1 MIRRVFSDLEHFRE
15 TVFEPG
21 MNVVIADR
29 ADGASD
35 TESTNGLGKT
45 TLIRI
50 IQFCLGSDLS
60 KDKVLNHPDLKSVMF
75 GIDFDYLGAVI
86 SVKRNTAED
95 GDRVTVS
102 SSFVDGLDLELIG
115 EEDGFKTITT
125 EDWRRVLTLRFLTG
139 RGAGTS
145 TSNLGSPSFRELA
158 YYYMRIGKAAF
169 VDPKLVFQGQSG
181 ASSRLSVSY
190 LLGLNWGAQKKLD
203 KKRDKSAEV
212 GKAIK
217 VLKTAE
223 ETDLDSLGDL
233 EAERVV
239 MEEAILARQSEVE
252 DFNVRQDYRE
262 IEARLIAIDRQL
274 HDLINDNHSDSRLL
288 ENYLISSKETPEADA
303 TRPIDILRDAGA
315 VFKEEALK
323 SIEQVSEFHEQ
334 VYRNRKSFLDTEIAN
349 LKKGIKIRSA
359 DIRNMTDQKT
369 EVLKI
374 LSSSGALDSLVQL
387 QRSLT
392 DMTGNLEALKSR
404 IDERKK
410 FDRQKDALGVEITAT
425 RTVLKNDL
433 EDRRDGVDE
442 AVALFA
448 RYTSHLYGK
457 PAKLG
462 IEVKTAGYSFHITI
476 DRHGSDGVEQMV
488 VFCFDLMV
496 ATLRARRS
504 SAFDTL
510 IHDSALFADVDPR
523 QYGLALQLAYR
534 EARTEGFQY
543 ICCLNAGALPK
554 EQLGDLPLDTL
565 IRQKL
570 TDDNDH
576 TRLLGVRLSAQEKS

>member
-15 TVFEPG
+15 TAFTPG

-75 GIDFDYLGAVI
+75 GIDFDYVGAVI
-86 SVKRNTAED
+86 TVKRNTAED
-95 GDRVTVS
+95 GDKVAVS

-115 EEDGFKTITT
+115 EEEGFKIITN

-145 TSNLGSPSFRELA
+145 TGNLGSPSFRELA

-169 VDPKLVFQGQSG
+169 VDPKLVFQRQSG

-203 KKRDKSAEV
+203 KKREKSMEV

-239 MEEAILARQSEVE
+239 LEEAILARQSEVE

-288 ENYLISSKETPEADA
+288 ENYLISSKETPEVDA
-303 TRPIDILRDAGA
+303 NRPIDILRDAGA

-349 LKKGIKIRSA
+349 LKKRIKTRSA
-359 DIRNMTDQKT
+359 DIRGMTDQKT

-392 DMTGNLEALKSR
+392 DMTGDLEALKSR

-448 RYTSHLYGK
+448 RYTNHLYGK

-488 VFCFDLMV
+488 VFCFDLML

-523 QYGLALQLAYR
+523 QYGLALQLAYH
-534 EARTEGFQY
+534 EAKKEGFQY
-543 ICCLNAGALPK
+543 ICCLNAGALPT
-554 EQLGDLPLDTL
+554 EQLGNLPLDTL

-576 TRLLGVRLSAQEKS
+576 TRLLGIRLSAQEKS

>member
-15 TVFEPG
+15 TVFEPE

-75 GIDFDYLGAVI
+75 GIDFDYQKSVI
-86 SVKRNTAED
+86 SVKRSTAKD
-95 GDRVTVS
+95 GNEVAVT
-102 SSFVDGLDLELIG
+102 SSFLEGLDLELIS

-125 EDWRRVLTLRFLTG
+125 EDWRRVLTSRLMVRHAG
-139 RGAGTS
+139 GTS
-145 TSNLGSPSFRELA
+145 LGKLGSPSFRELA

-169 VDPKLVFQGQSG
+169 VDPKLVFQGQSA

-190 LLGLNWGAQKKLD
+190 LLGLNWEGQKKLD
-203 KKRDKSAEV
+203 EKRQKSAEV
-212 GKAIK
+212 GKAIT
-217 VLKTAE
+217 VLKAVEEAE
-223 ETDLDSLGDL
+223 IESLGDL

-239 MEEAILARQSEVE
+239 MEEAILKKEAEVD
-252 DFNVRQDYRE
+252 DFNVRKDYSE
-262 IEARLIAIDRQL
+262 MEERLITIDRKL
-274 HDLINDNHSDSRLL
+274 HELINDNHSDTRLL
-288 ENYLISSKETPEADA
+288 ENYRISAKETPEADA
-303 TRPIDILRDAGA
+303 DRPVSILRDAGA

-334 VYRNRKSFLDTEIAN
+334 VYRNRRSFLDTEITN
-349 LKKGIKIRSA
+349 LTMQIKARSS
-359 DIRNMTDQKT
+359 DIQELTDQKT
-369 EVLKI
+369 KVMKI
-374 LSSSGALDSLVQL
+374 LSSSGALDSLIQL
-387 QRSLT
+387 QRALT
-392 DMTGNLEALKSR
+392 DMKGDLEALKSR

-410 FDRQKDALGVEITAT
+410 FDRQKDSLGVEITAT

-448 RYTSHLYGK
+448 RYTTHLYGK

-462 IEVKTAGYSFHITI
+462 VDVKTAGYSFHITI

-488 VFCFDLMV
+488 VFCFDLMI

-504 SAFDTL
+504 STFDTL

-523 QYGLALQLAYR
+523 QYGLALQLAYQ
-534 EARTEGFQY
+534 EAKAEGFQY
-543 ICCLNAGALPK
+543 ICCLNAGALPT

-565 IRQKL
+565 IRQRL
-570 TDDNDH
+570 TDDNDRS
-576 TRLLGVRLSAQEKS
+576 RLLGIRLSAQEKS

>member
-15 TVFEPG
+15 TAFEPG

-75 GIDFDYLGAVI
+75 GIDFDYQGSTI
-86 SVKRNTAED
+86 NVKRHTAKD
-95 GDRVTVS
+95 GGEVTVS
-102 SSFVDGLDLELIG
+102 SSFVEGLDLELISD
-115 EEDGFKTITT
+115 DGDFKTITT
-125 EDWRRVLTLRFLTG
+125 EDWRHVLTLRFLAR

-145 TSNLGSPSFRELA
+145 IADLGSPSFRELA
-158 YYYMRIGKAAF
+158 YYYMRVGKAAF

-181 ASSRLSVSY
+181 PSSRLSVSY

-203 KKRDKSAEV
+203 KKREKSAEV
-212 GKAIK
+212 GKAIN
-217 VLKTAE
+217 VLKAAE

-239 MEEAILARQSEVE
+239 LEAAILTKRSEVD
-252 DFNVRQDYRE
+252 DFNVRKDYSE
-262 IEARLIAIDRQL
+262 IEDRLIVIDRQL

-288 ENYLISSKETPEADA
+288 ENYRISAKETPEADA
-303 TRPIDILRDAGA
+303 NRPISILRDAGA

-323 SIEQVSEFHEQ
+323 SIAQVSEFHEQ
-334 VYRNRKSFLDTEIAN
+334 VYRNRKAFLDTEIAN
-349 LKKGIKIRSA
+349 LTTQIKARSA
-359 DIRNMTDQKT
+359 DIRDMTDQKT
-369 EVLKI
+369 DVLKI
-374 LSSSGALDSLVQL
+374 LSSSGALDSLIQL

-392 DMTGNLEALKSR
+392 DMTGDLEALKSR

-410 FDRQKDALGVEITAT
+410 FDRQKDALGVEITAI

-433 EDRRDGVDE
+433 EDRREAVDE

-448 RYTSHLYGK
+448 RYTNHLYGK

-462 IEVKTAGYSFHITI
+462 IEVKTAGYGFNITI

-523 QYGLALQLAYR
+523 QYGLALQLAYQ
-534 EARTEGFQY
+534 EAKTEGFQY

-554 EQLGDLPLDTL
+554 EQLGDLPLDAL
-565 IRQKL
+565 IRQRL
-570 TDDNDH
+570 TDDNDR
-576 TRLLGVRLSAQEKS
+576 TRLLGIRLSAQEKS